1 MDWTAEEMKELKC
14 LLFGQPLR
22 PTRAH
27 DISPIMRLEFGVFGI
42 NDVFSC
48 ISESSL
54 SITLSLPS
62 QESASGCHP
71 LGSCPTST
79 ELHLQPATHL
89 LSLLFSYA
97 RYTAFTRFWTLPDT
111 VFHIDDISAI

>member
-89 LSLLFSYA
+89 FVSSLLIRPLHSIHS
-97 RYTAFTRFWTLPDT
+97 LLDPP
-111 VFHIDDISAI
+111 